1 MIGNLLMAGA
11 LALGPT
17 QEITSIEQA
26 IQICRTTLFIDRA
39 KGMEMYEAVPEDQK
53 PSIAAICAAYR
64 QGALDLAKLMESKKA
79 E

>member
-1 MIGNLLMAGA
+1 
-11 LALGPT
+11 
-17 QEITSIEQA
+17 
-26 IQICRTTLFIDRA
+26 
-39 KGMEMYEAVPEDQK
+39 MEMYEAVPEDQK